1 MPGRSRGSTRD
12 PYVYP
17 GTNVLINHFGIRDPA
32 ELARREHD
40 ASAARLA
47 ILQERPLAGGYDLAH
62 LQAFHRYIF
71 GLVYPW
77 AGEIR
82 TVRIAKT
89 EMFALPQ
96 NIESYLGGELSKLPD
111 ETYLRGLAR
120 DELVD
125 RLTHYLA
132 EINAVHP
139 FREGNGRTQRAFV
152 GQLAG
157 ETGCRLAWERLD
169 PGRNVEASRASL
181 SGDNSPLREILAE
194 LIEPL

>member
-1 MPGRSRGSTRD
+1 MSARSRGSSRD
-12 PYVYP
+12 PHVYP
-17 GTNVLINHFGIRDPA
+17 GTNVLINHFGISDPA

-47 ILQERPLAGGYDLAH
+47 VLQDQPLAGGYVLPH

-71 GLVYPW
+71 GLGYPW

-82 TVRIAKT
+82 TVRIAET

-96 NIESYLGGELSKLPD
+96 NIESYLGAELSKLPD
-111 ETYLRGLAR
+111 ESYLRGLSR
-120 DELVD
+120 DELVG

-139 FREGNGRTQRAFV
+139 FRNGNGRAQRAFV

-157 ETGCRLAWERLD
+157 EAGYRLAWERLD
-169 PGRNVEASRASL
+169 PRRNVNASRASL
-181 SGDNSPLREILAE
+181 SGDNSPFHKILAE

>member
-1 MPGRSRGSTRD
+1 MPPRSRGSSRD

-17 GTNVLINHFGIRDPA
+17 GTNVLINHFGIRDPV

-40 ASAARLA
+40 ASTARLA
-47 ILQERPLAGGYDLAH
+47 VLQDRPLAGGYDLAH
-62 LQAFHRYIF
+62 LQRMHRYIF

-96 NIESYLGGELSKLPD
+96 HIETYLGDVLRKLPG
-111 ETYLRGLAR
+111 ESYLRGLAR
-120 DELVD
+120 DQLVE
-125 RLTHYLA
+125 RLTYYLA
-132 EINAVHP
+132 EINAAHP
-139 FREGNGRTQRAFV
+139 FREGNGRSQRAFV
-152 GQLAG
+152 GQLAAEAG
-157 ETGCRLAWERLD
+157 YRLAWEQLD
-169 PGRNVEASRASL
+169 PRRNVEASRLSL
-181 SGDNSPLREILAE
+181 SGDNLALRHILDE